1 MFISLPKVF
10 ASMGGAGKFV
20 GILFF
25 VMVVFAALTSCISI
39 METLVANCME
49 IFHAGRKKVCMG
61 VGIFAV
67 VTAVIICL
75 GYNILY
81 FEAPLPNGSTGQL
94 LDIADYISNSFL
106 MPLISFLTC
115 IFIGWVVKPGW
126 IEGEMLENGASFHK
140 KRMYE
145 VMVRYVAPVM
155 MGILFLQSTGIF
167 GFLGWE

>member
-1 MFISLPKVF
+1 
-10 ASMGGAGKFV
+10 MGGIGKFI

-49 IFHAGRKKVCMG
+49 IFHAGRKKVCL
-61 VGIFAV
+61 AV
-67 VTAVIICL
+67 AVFSIVTAVIICL
-75 GYNILY
+75 GYNVFY

-115 IFIGWVVKPGW
+115 IFIGWVVKPEW
-126 IEGEMLENGASFHK
+126 IENEMVENGMTFHK
-140 KRMYE
+140 KTLYGI
-145 VMVRYVAPVM
+145 MVKYIAPVM
-155 MGILFLQSTGIF
+155 MGILFLQSTGLFGIF
-167 GFLGWE
+167 GGK